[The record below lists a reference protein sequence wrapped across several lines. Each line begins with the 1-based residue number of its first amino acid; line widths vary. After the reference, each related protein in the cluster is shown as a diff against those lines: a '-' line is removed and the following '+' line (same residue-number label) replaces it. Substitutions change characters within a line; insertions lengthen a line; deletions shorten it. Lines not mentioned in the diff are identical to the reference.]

1 MRLKSQKQLI
11 QTGISRFNAKPK
23 TGIAFLEEHGLIYHD
38 VTSDDVPAEIRV
50 TRPLS
55 LARFLKS
62 STRLDKKVLGDFLGR
77 PENVEV
83 LREFIGLFNFED
95 VRYISLRHGDECIMR
110 FTERYRRRH
119 ARAVGVV
126 PPSGRITAD

>member
-1 MRLKSQKQLI
+1 MRVKSQKQLI
-11 QTGISRFNAKPK
+11 QTGISRFNTKPK

-38 VTSDDVPAEIRV
+38 VTPDDASAEVRV

-83 LREFIGLFNFED
+83 LQEFIGLFNFEG
-95 VRYISLRHGDECIMR
+95 VRGLCSRPENEL
-110 FTERYRRRH
+110 
-119 ARAVGVV
+119 
-126 PPSGRITAD
+126 